1 MIIQTIKKTIIKS
14 IKIIKIT
21 RKKRIIII
29 SIIAFL
35 VPTQL
40 SYQKNVNSSKNIFF
54 SKNTYRIK
62 KNNNSKERILLKIN
76 IPKINLLKNIYEVN
90 SYLNQVDKNVTILPE
105 SKLEQKGIILA
116 AHSGNNSNAYF
127 NNISSLNKNDLIYIT
142 LQNNT
147 YVYEVKNIYYIN
159 KTGYMEIPE
168 ELSNALILI
177 TCSVKYKNKQLI
189 VVSTLI
195 DNKQVFAMKK
205 YL

>member
-1 MIIQTIKKTIIKS
+1 MLLWEEWY
-14 IKIIKIT
+14 IT
-21 RKKRIIII
+21 RKKIIIII

-40 SYQKNVNSSKNIFF
+40 SYQKNVNFSKNIFF

-90 SYLNQVDKNVTILPE
+90 SYLNHVDKNVTILPE
-105 SKLEQKGIILA
+105 SKLGQKGIILA

-127 NNISSLNKNDLIYIT
+127 NNISLLNKNDLIYIT

-147 YVYEVKNIYYIN
+147 YVYGVKNIYYIN

-168 ELSNALILI
+168 ELSNTLILI

-195 DNKQVFAMKK
+195 DNK
-205 YL
+205 